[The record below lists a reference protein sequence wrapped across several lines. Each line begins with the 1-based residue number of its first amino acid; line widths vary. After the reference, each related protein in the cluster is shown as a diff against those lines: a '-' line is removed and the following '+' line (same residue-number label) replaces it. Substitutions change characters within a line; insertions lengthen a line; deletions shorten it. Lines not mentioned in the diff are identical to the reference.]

1 MTEPV
6 SFRAPYPFQMPAPFA
21 ARATGRW
28 ESGGV
33 IELWHGED
41 LLSVLDPGRLP
52 WAVVAL
58 LMRSGIESAGHGW
71 ARAFLTI
78 KEIKR
83 SLKQHA
89 DYVSDTQR
97 IVRSV
102 YNVREEIRRIALTG
116 DCKPL
121 AAITCD
127 WGQRF
132 IESTPLGYRISMPP
146 AGLNLEVLDD
156 SALMRH

>member
-1 MTEPV
+1 
-6 SFRAPYPFQMPAPFA
+6 MPAPFA
-21 ARATGRW
+21 VRATGRW

-33 IELWHGED
+33 IELWRAGA
-41 LLSVLDPGRLP
+41 LLNVLDPGRLP

-58 LMRSGIESAGHGW
+58 LMRSGIDSAEHGW

-78 KEIKR
+78 KELKR

-89 DYVSDTQR
+89 DYVSDPQR
-97 IVRSV
+97 IIRSV
-102 YNVREEIRRIALTG
+102 YNVRKEIRHIAFTG
-116 DCKPL
+116 DWERSTGT
-121 AAITCD
+121 ACD

-146 AGLNLEVLDD
+146 GCLDLEVLDE
-156 SALMRH
+156 